1 MRKLIAFTI
10 AALLAVFML
19 MAASP
24 AQAGDASRKRKQKSQ
39 PETVTMESLAELV
52 RRAEQAAAAAQV
64 EARRARE
71 QTEAMQ
77 QQLAQTVRELA
88 ALRQSMQIA
97 DRGQVPRVIADLKKE
112 PSDQK
117 NVIEQAATLVA
128 GQQASNLQSDNP
140 QPSSNPQLADR
151 VATLEEQV
159 EINSAQIKEHAQTK
173 VESDSRLRVRL
184 SGMILVNTFLNSAD
198 SSVRSTPTRAPALA
212 DQLGATRHNVGAN
225 LRQTL
230 LGLTMEGPK
239 LAGARLSAETEFDF
253 YGTFGDSF
261 RGNALGALRL
271 RTASTRLDW
280 ERTSLTIGLR
290 PVMISPR
297 NPSSLA
303 MVWYSAMAEAG
314 NLWQWRPQIILE
326 HRPQLSDSSELVL
339 QGGLLTPFG
348 ETLDSLTIE
357 GALNYQGRVAF
368 RHNFDTDR
376 KLEIGVAG
384 QAGQRSF
391 ILNRKETTYVISSD
405 WLIPFSGRLELSG
418 EAYFSKANN
427 LGEQSGTRADSYY
440 ALSGPIDN
448 PATTI
453 RGIHAF
459 GGWAQLAVK
468 ARRDLDFNFAFGIE
482 DPRNRDVFS
491 DRHNTSPYFK
501 NEVLSGNF
509 IYQLRQNLLL
519 SVEYRRLWTDY
530 SAGRRRNNH
539 YNLTIGYLF

>member
-1 MRKLIAFTI
+1 
-10 AALLAVFML
+10 
-19 MAASP
+19 
-24 AQAGDASRKRKQKSQ
+24 
-39 PETVTMESLAELV
+39 
-52 RRAEQAAAAAQV
+52 
-64 EARRARE
+64 
-71 QTEAMQ
+71 
-77 QQLAQTVRELA
+77 
-88 ALRQSMQIA
+88 
-97 DRGQVPRVIADLKKE
+97 
-112 PSDQK
+112 
-117 NVIEQAATLVA
+117 
-128 GQQASNLQSDNP
+128 
-140 QPSSNPQLADR
+140 
-151 VATLEEQV
+151 
-159 EINSAQIKEHAQTK
+159 
-173 VESDSRLRVRL
+173 
-184 SGMILVNTFLNSAD
+184 
-198 SSVRSTPTRAPALA
+198 
-212 DQLGATRHNVGAN
+212 
-225 LRQTL
+225 
-230 LGLTMEGPK
+230 
-239 LAGARLSAETEFDF
+239 
-253 YGTFGDSF
+253 
-261 RGNALGALRL
+261 L

-303 MVWYSAMAEAG
+303 MVWYPAMAEAG

-357 GALNYQGRVAF
+357 GGLNYQGRVAV
-368 RHNFDTDR
+368 RHNFDTER
-376 KLEIGVAG
+376 KLEIGIAG

-391 ILNRKETTYVISSD
+391 ILNRKETTYVVSSD
-405 WLIPFSGRLELSG
+405 WLIPLGSRLELSG
-418 EAYFSKANN
+418 EAYFGKANN
-427 LGEQSGTRADSYY
+427 LGEQSGTRADGYY

-459 GGWAQLAVK
+459 GGWTQLAVK

-491 DRHNTSPYFK
+491 DLRNLSPYFK
-501 NEVLSGNF
+501 NEVLSANF

-519 SVEYRRLWTDY
+519 SVECRRLWTDY

>member
-1 MRKLIAFTI
+1 MRKLIAFTT
-10 AALLAVFML
+10 AGLLVVFIL
-19 MAASP
+19 MAASL
-24 AQAGDASRKRKQKSQ
+24 ARAGDTSRKRKPQKQ
-39 PETVTMESLAELV
+39 AETVTMESLAELV
-52 RRAEQAAAAAQV
+52 RRAEQAAAAAQA

-97 DRGQVPRVIADLKKE
+97 DRGLRIADLKKE
-112 PSDQK
+112 E
-117 NVIEQAATLVA
+117 IE
-128 GQQASNLQSDNP
+128 SQSAVQLPDNP
-140 QPSSNPQLADR
+140 QLTDR

-212 DQLGATRHNVGAN
+212 DQLGGARNNVGAN

-239 LAGARLSAETEFDF
+239 LAGASLSAETEFDF

-303 MVWYSAMAEAG
+303 MVWYPAMAEAG

-357 GALNYQGRVAF
+357 GGLNYQGRVAV
-368 RHNFDTDR
+368 RHNFDTER
-376 KLEIGVAG
+376 KLEIGIAG

-391 ILNRKETTYVISSD
+391 ILNRKETTYVVSSD
-405 WLIPFSGRLELSG
+405 WLIPLGSRLELSG
-418 EAYFSKANN
+418 EAYFGKANN
-427 LGEQSGTRADSYY
+427 LGEQSGTRADGYY

-459 GGWAQLAVK
+459 GGWTQLAVK

-491 DRHNTSPYFK
+491 DLRNLSPYFK
-501 NEVLSGNF
+501 NEVLSANF

-519 SVEYRRLWTDY
+519 SVECRRLWTDY